1 MLCTVQEIG
10 FLFIISSFSLV
21 NQDWFEGQC
30 NGNTGIF
37 PASFVEEVP
46 VSGQ

>member
-1 MLCTVQEIG
+1 ML
-10 FLFIISSFSLV
+10 SFFFSFLV
-21 NQDWFEGQC
+21 NQDWLEGQC

-46 VSGQ
+46 ANDSN